1 MPFTLW
7 TPIFM
12 SNHVRES
19 LRGVKDAL
27 KLLVKP
33 GATDTNLVDAL
44 TFSVFRCWRARKI
57 LCFQTFY
64 AMENARPPKG
74 GLRLVRQPPKGG

>member
-7 TPIFM
+7 TPVFM
-12 SNHVRES
+12 SNHVQES
-19 LRGVKDAL
+19 LRGVKAAL
-27 KLLVKP
+27 KSLVKSD
-33 GATDTNLVDAL
+33 ATDTNLVDML
-44 TFSVFRCWRARKI
+44 TFSVFRHWRARKI